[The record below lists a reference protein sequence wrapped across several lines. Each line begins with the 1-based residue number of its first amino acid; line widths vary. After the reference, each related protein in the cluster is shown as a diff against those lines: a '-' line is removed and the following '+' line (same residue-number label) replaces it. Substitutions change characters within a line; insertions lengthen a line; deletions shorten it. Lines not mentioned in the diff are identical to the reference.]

1 MNPYKNITLYFW
13 ICLLSVVGLIIN
25 RIYLGNFGFRFD
37 PLDLF
42 LSTLFIIFCITSFF
56 FFLLENK
63 IKNQIPFFPLII
75 FYLFICYGFSFELI
89 NESLLTME
97 KDALTKTLLIIN
109 LAIVFFNIG
118 YFSFKNIF
126 KYKLLKFEYKNY
138 NYLIIFSLFFFTII
152 VLNKF
157 INFIPNN
164 LNQIIIPIT
173 STCCSILFYKIIY
186 DNRKRNL
193 FLLLPIVILIFF
205 ETLKSSYVYPAMLSL
220 QYIVIYFI
228 IKKKVPI
235 IEFFLI
241 FLIFFFLHSF
251 KGEYRKELI
260 LDNNYVDI
268 TKRIKVFGNLH
279 LNKIY
284 TLQENELPIKIYTLH
299 ENEPTKKD
307 IKSYNSWRIAHS
319 FSSLYTL
326 ANKTPE
332 EIGYLNGETY
342 SILIAKLI
350 PRIFWAN
357 KPNDDLANRIGRK
370 YGVLNEKDYG
380 TSWNLPIIN
389 EAYINFGYSGVI
401 FIMVILG
408 LLVRSFTNFFSNKS
422 FKSLESHI
430 GIYVCCSTFFWESH
444 LSLTYGGIYYPILFL
459 YVSSISYYLLLKI
472 FNKV

>member
-13 ICLLSVVGLIIN
+13 ICLLSAVGLIIN
-25 RIYLGNFGFRFD
+25 RMYLGNFGFRFD

-97 KDALTKTLLIIN
+97 KDDLTKTLLIIN

-118 YFSFKNIF
+118 YFSFRNIF
-126 KYKLLKFEYKNY
+126 KYKLVEFEFKND
-138 NYLIIFSLFFFTII
+138 NYLIILSLFFFVII
-152 VLNKF
+152 VLNAF

-173 STCCSILFYKIIY
+173 SMCCSILFYKIIY

-205 ETLKSSYVYPAMLSL
+205 EILKSSYVYPAMLSL

-228 IKKKVPI
+228 IKKKIPI
-235 IEFFLI
+235 IKIFLI

-251 KGEYRKELI
+251 KGEYRKEVNL
-260 LDNNYVDI
+260 NKNYSDVS
-268 TKRIKVFGNLH
+268 KRIKVFGNLH

-284 TLQENELPIKIYTLH
+284 TLQENEL
-299 ENEPTKKD
+299 TKKGKTSD
-307 IKSYNSWRIAHS
+307 NSWRIAHS

-444 LSLTYGGIYYPILFL
+444 LSITYGGIYYPILFL
-459 YVSSISYYLLLKI
+459 YVSGISYFLLLK
-472 FNKV
+472 FFKKV

>member
-75 FYLFICYGFSFELI
+75 FYLFICYGFSFEFI
-89 NESLLTME
+89 NKSLLTME

-126 KYKLLKFEYKNY
+126 KYKLPEFEYKNY
-138 NYLIIFSLFFFTII
+138 NYLIILSLFFSIII
-152 VLNKF
+152 VLNTF

-173 STCCSILFYKIIY
+173 SICCSILFYKIIY

-205 ETLKSSYVYPAMLSL
+205 EILKSSYVYPAMLSL

-235 IEFFLI
+235 IEIFLI

-251 KGEYRKELI
+251 KGEYRKVMRLNKN
-260 LDNNYVDI
+260 DVDVS
-268 TKRIKVFGNLH
+268 KRIKVFTNLH

-284 TLQENELPIKIYTLH
+284 IQENEH
-299 ENEPTKKD
+299 TKKVKPSD
-307 IKSYNSWRIAHS
+307 NSWRLSHS

-389 EAYINFGYSGVI
+389 EAYINFGYSGII
-401 FIMVILG
+401 FIMFILG

-422 FKSLESHI
+422 FKNLESHI
-430 GIYVCCSTFFWESH
+430 GIYVCCTTSFWESH
-444 LSLTYGGIYYPILFL
+444 ISITYGGIHYQILFL
-459 YVSSISYYLLLKI
+459 YALGISYFVLLK
-472 FNKV
+472 FFKKV

>member
-13 ICLLSVVGLIIN
+13 ICLLSAVGLIIN
-25 RIYLGNFGFRFD
+25 RMYLGNFGFRFD

-97 KDALTKTLLIIN
+97 KDDLTKTLLIIN

-118 YFSFKNIF
+118 YFSFRNIF
-126 KYKLLKFEYKNY
+126 KYKLVEFEFKND
-138 NYLIIFSLFFFTII
+138 NYLIILSLFFFVII
-152 VLNKF
+152 VLNAF

-173 STCCSILFYKIIY
+173 SMCCSILFYKIIY

-205 ETLKSSYVYPAMLSL
+205 EILKASYVYPAMLSL

-228 IKKKVPI
+228 IKKKIPI
-235 IEFFLI
+235 IKIFLI

-251 KGEYRKELI
+251 KGEYRKEVNL
-260 LDNNYVDI
+260 NKNYSDVS
-268 TKRIKVFGNLH
+268 KRIKVFGNLH

-284 TLQENELPIKIYTLH
+284 TLQENEL
-299 ENEPTKKD
+299 TKKGKISD
-307 IKSYNSWRIAHS
+307 NSWRLSHS
-319 FSSLYTL
+319 FSSLYIL

-342 SILIAKLI
+342 LILITKLI

-444 LSLTYGGIYYPILFL
+444 ISLTYGGIYYPILFL

>member
-1 MNPYKNITLYFW
+1 MNLYKNITLYFS
-13 ICLLSVVGLIIN
+13 ICVLSVVGLIIN
-25 RIYLGNFGFRFD
+25 RVYLGNFGFRFD
-37 PLDLF
+37 LLDLF

-75 FYLFICYGFSFELI
+75 FYLFICYGFSFEFI
-89 NESLLTME
+89 NQSLLTME
-97 KDALTKTLLIIN
+97 KDSLTNTLLIIN

-118 YFSFKNIF
+118 YFFFRNIF
-126 KYKLLKFEYKNY
+126 KYKLPKMEYKNY
-138 NYLIIFSLFFFTII
+138 NYLIILSFFLFTII

-164 LNQIIIPIT
+164 LNQVMMPIISII
-173 STCCSILFYKIIY
+173 CSILFYKIIY
-186 DNRKRNL
+186 DKRKRNL

-205 ETLKSSYVYPAMLSL
+205 ETLKSSYVYPVMLSL
-220 QYIVIYFI
+220 QYIVIYYI

-235 IEFFLI
+235 IEIFLI

-251 KGEYRKELI
+251 KGEYRNALKLNKN
-260 LDNNYVDI
+260 DVDI
-268 TKRIKVFGNLH
+268 SKRIKIFSNLH

-284 TLQENELPIKIYTLH
+284 TLQENELPIKTYTLH
-299 ENEPTKKD
+299 ENEPIKKD
-307 IKSYNSWRIAHS
+307 IPSFNSWRLSHS
-319 FSSLYTL
+319 FNSLYIL
-326 ANKTPE
+326 VNKTPE
-332 EIGYLNGETY
+332 QIGYLNGETY

-350 PRIFWAN
+350 PRIFWVN
-357 KPNDDLANRIGRK
+357 KPNDDLANRIGKK
-370 YGVLNEKDYG
+370 YGVLNEEDIE

-389 EAYINFGYSGVI
+389 EAYINFGYGGVI

-422 FKSLESHI
+422 FKNLESHI

-444 LSLTYGGIYYPILFL
+444 LSINYGGIYFPILFL
-459 YVSSISYYLLLKI
+459 YALNISYFLLLK
-472 FNKV
+472 FFKKV

>member
-13 ICLLSVVGLIIN
+13 ICLLSAVGLIIN
-25 RIYLGNFGFRFD
+25 RMYLGNFGFRFD

-97 KDALTKTLLIIN
+97 KDDLTKTLLIIN

-118 YFSFKNIF
+118 YFSFRNIF
-126 KYKLLKFEYKNY
+126 KYKLVEFEFKND
-138 NYLIIFSLFFFTII
+138 NYLIILSLFFFVII
-152 VLNKF
+152 VLNAF

-173 STCCSILFYKIIY
+173 SMCCSILFYKIIY

-205 ETLKSSYVYPAMLSL
+205 EILKASYVYPAMLSL

-228 IKKKVPI
+228 IKKKIPI
-235 IEFFLI
+235 IKIFLI

-251 KGEYRKELI
+251 KGEYRKEVNL
-260 LDNNYVDI
+260 NKNYSDVS
-268 TKRIKVFGNLH
+268 KSIKVFGNLH

-284 TLQENELPIKIYTLH
+284 TLQENEL
-299 ENEPTKKD
+299 TKKGKTSD
-307 IKSYNSWRIAHS
+307 NSWRLSHS
-319 FSSLYTL
+319 FSSLYIL